1 MSSLQQ
7 QVQSYRSAI
16 ALANDIESSE
26 TREPESAALCSLHT
40 STDAARHWKPPV
52 MRSMHCITNSRGEVL
67 TGIRGAD
74 LRWSTNP
81 LDAVASGHAWLSS
94 TVAAARLHR
103 LRDLLP
109 ITTLGLSLI
118 VLRQVGGEG
127 EWEVVNTR
135 EFGMSSRQEQRGEAN
150 G

>member
-1 MSSLQQ
+1 MSK
-7 QVQSYRSAI
+7 VQPTTTIYRSAI
-16 ALANDIESSE
+16 ALANDTGSSVIQE
-26 TREPESAALCSLHT
+26 RESAERCFSHT
-40 STDAARHWKPPV
+40 STDAERRWKPPV
-52 MRSMHCITNSRGEVL
+52 MRSMHCITNTAGEVL
-67 TGIRGAD
+67 TGIQGNS
-74 LRWSTNP
+74 LQWSSNP

-109 ITTLGLSLI
+109 IATLGLALI
-118 VLRQVGGEG
+118 VLRQAGDG

-150 G
+150 V

>member
-1 MSSLQQ
+1 MSNLHQTTS
-7 QVQSYRSAI
+7 
-16 ALANDIESSE
+16 
-26 TREPESAALCSLHT
+26 CSLTAHGCCVIQDCESEEKCSLLI
-40 STDAARHWKPPV
+40 STDAEPRWKPPV
-52 MRSMHCITNSRGEVL
+52 MRSMHCITNTRGEVL
-67 TGIRGAD
+67 TGIRGANLD
-74 LRWSTNP
+74 WSQNP

-109 ITTLGLSLI
+109 IATLGISLV
-118 VLRQVGGEG
+118 VLRQAGDG
-127 EWEVVNTR
+127 EWEVLNTR

>member
-1 MSSLQQ
+1 
-7 QVQSYRSAI
+7 
-16 ALANDIESSE
+16 
-26 TREPESAALCSLHT
+26 
-40 STDAARHWKPPV
+40 
-52 MRSMHCITNSRGEVL
+52 MHCIVRSSGEVL

-74 LRWSTNP
+74 LEWSANP

-109 ITTLGLSLI
+109 IATLGLQLI
-118 VLRQVGGEG
+118 VLRADGQGG
-127 EWEVVNTR
+127 WNVVNTR
-135 EFGMSSRQEQRGEAN
+135 EFSLSSRQEERGACN